1 MKRISLQYMPV
12 IHHIIHQSIISSCD
26 EHYEVIYNMISWP
39 IEKFHKEKINV
50 LNFLNKYI
58 NSIMNQY
65 LYVKNT
71 QFLLRSLVVYSLSV
85 LRSQDSEL
93 CADFCQKRN
102 RGHHYGEGV
111 KPDPGRLH
119 FSDHLQVLVG
129 LLSVIIDVDRDH
141 TLVFSWFFCRK

>member
-1 MKRISLQYMPV
+1 MNILMLYTIWSLDPLK
-12 IHHIIHQSIISSCD
+12 II
-26 EHYEVIYNMISWP
+26 
-39 IEKFHKEKINV
+39 FHKEKTNV
-50 LNFLNKYI
+50 LSFLKKYI

-65 LYVKNT
+65 LMLKIPNSC
-71 QFLLRSLVVYSLSV
+71 LGLWLYSLSV

-93 CADFCQKRN
+93 CADFCQERN

-129 LLSVIIDVDRDH
+129 LLCVVIDVDRDH
-141 TLVFSWFFCRK
+141 TLVFSWFFCRKQTKILSSMTDKCIG

>member
-1 MKRISLQYMPV
+1 MNIMMLYTIWSLDRLK
-12 IHHIIHQSIISSCD
+12 II
-26 EHYEVIYNMISWP
+26 
-39 IEKFHKEKINV
+39 FHKEKTNV
-50 LNFLNKYI
+50 LSFLNKYI

-111 KPDPGRLH
+111 KPDPGWLH

-129 LLSVIIDVDRDH
+129 LLCVVIDVDRDH
-141 TLVFSWFFCRK
+141 TLMFSWFFCRKQTKILSSMTDKCIG